1 MTRFLAVCLLLIAP
15 CNARDDSALESTF
28 EQIRSILSV
37 KRGDRMQVIELCAE
51 MAKSPNRSIAFLKE
65 KSRSRDLLTQRAA
78 VLAAMLFYPL
88 ANKPSPLTADEVDNL
103 NRVLTEHVDTLAWVG
118 KHPEGR
124 AASDLL
130 LSLPKREKRTQKSIP
145 ETK

>member
-1 MTRFLAVCLLLIAP
+1 MTRLFAIFLLLLAP
-15 CNARDDSALESTF
+15 CNAHDDSVLASTF
-28 EQIRSILSV
+28 EQIRSILSA
-37 KRGDRMQVIELCAE
+37 KRGDRMQVIELSAE
-51 MAKSPNRSIAFLKE
+51 MAKSPSRSIAFLKE

-103 NRVLTEHVDTLAWVG
+103 NRVLTAPGDAFAWVG
-118 KHPEGR
+118 IHSERK

-130 LSLPKREKRTQKSIP
+130 LSLPKRNLPK
-145 ETK
+145 